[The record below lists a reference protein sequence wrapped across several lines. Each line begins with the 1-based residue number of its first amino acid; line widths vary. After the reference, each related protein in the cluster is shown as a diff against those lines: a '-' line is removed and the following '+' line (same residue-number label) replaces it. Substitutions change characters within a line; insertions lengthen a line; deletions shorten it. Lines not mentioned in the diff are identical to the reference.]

1 MPAISLAGVD
11 SAGGG
16 IILNTLQ
23 ISSRLNGSP
32 IAVAGDVVMTHGSP
46 PNVHIG
52 AVMVASHSSTI
63 GGHQIVTEGDVA
75 TCGHTVSG
83 SASSTLD

>member
-16 IILNTLQ
+16 LILNSQ
-23 ISSRLNGSP
+23 GISSTLSGSP
-32 IAVAGDVVMTHGSP
+32 IAVAGDMVAPHGNP
-46 PNVHIG
+46 PNVHVG
-52 AVMVASHSSTI
+52 ATMIASHSSTV
-63 GGHQIVTEGDVA
+63 GGHQIIVEGDVA
-75 TCGHTVSG
+75 TCGHVASG